1 MRDEREARARYLLG
15 RLLADIH
22 EDECAAELLRAA
34 ISYMPGMAEAHV
46 KLGFVYCRLEMYE
59 EAVGSLREAVR
70 LDEQS
75 VRAAVR
81 DDPAE
86 LEAIRRVLYPER
98 QTSAPGDEA
107 RAAKVPAYVRQAW
120 ALVDLAREHIG
131 AGRDDEAVA
140 ALEAV
145 LRLDETYLYA
155 ITLLSLAYLLIR
167 EHGGAVPKEG
177 EGSILWEVEPAWAE
191 LLFKGWDSTT
201 SVSH

>member
-1 MRDEREARARYLLG
+1 MLG

-34 ISYMPGMAEAHV
+34 ISYMPGMAAGRV
-46 KLGFVYCRLEMYE
+46 GLGFVYCRLEMYE
-59 EAVGSLREAVR
+59 ETLGAFREAIR
-70 LDEQS
+70 LDEGAI
-75 VRAAVR
+75 RATVR

-98 QTSAPGDEA
+98 TTPAPADGVH
-107 RAAKVPAYVRQAW
+107 AAKVPAYVRQTW

-167 EHGGAVPKEG
+167 ERGGTVPTEV
-177 EGSILWEVEPAWAE
+177 EGSILWEVEPALAE
-191 LLFKGWDSTT
+191 LLFKGWEST
-201 SVSH
+201 SAIPH

>member
-34 ISYMPGMAEAHV
+34 VAHMPEMAEAHV

-59 EAVGSLREAVR
+59 EALGSLREAVR
-70 LDEQS
+70 LDERS
-75 VRAAVR
+75 VRAGVR

-86 LEAIRRVLYPER
+86 LEAIRRVLYSARTTPAPADEA
-98 QTSAPGDEA
+98 SAP
-107 RAAKVPAYVRQAW
+107 KVPAYVRQTW

-131 AGRDDEAVA
+131 AGRDDEALA

-155 ITLLSLAYLLIR
+155 ITLLSLAYLLIW
-167 EHGGAVPKEG
+167 EHGGTTPTEG
-177 EGSILWEVEPAWAE
+177 EGSILWEAEPALAG